1 MADGDKLW
9 EPPADLREGSAMA
22 RFMRARGM
30 PDYAALWQWSV
41 DDLAGF
47 WAAVWDELDVGGQHG
62 EVLADASMP
71 GAVWFPGTTLNYAE
85 RLFRDKPGDRVAI
98 RHASE
103 ARPPGEWTWEELRA
117 QTAAI
122 RAGLAA
128 RGVGR
133 GDRVAAYLPNV
144 PETIAAFLATASLGA
159 VWSSAAPEFGRR
171 SVIDRFAQIEPK
183 VLLAIDGYRYGG
195 KDFDRREAVAAIAAE
210 IGAPAVTL
218 EYLDGTGWE
227 EGFLGDAPLEFEP
240 VPFDHP
246 LWVLYS

>member
-9 EPPADLREGSAMA
+9 EPPADLRENSAMA
-22 RFMRARGM
+22 RFMAARGVAE
-30 PDYAALWQWSV
+30 YADLWQWSV
-41 DDLAGF
+41 DDLPGF
-47 WAAVWDELDVGGQHG
+47 WAAIWDEFAGGERG

-71 GAVWFPGTTLNYAE
+71 GASWFPGTTLNYAE

-103 ARPPGEWTWEELRA
+103 SHELGQWTWDELRA
-117 QTAAI
+117 RTAAI
-122 RAGLAA
+122 RAGLVA

-159 VWSSAAPEFGRR
+159 IWSSAAPEFGRR

-195 KDFDRREAVAAIAAE
+195 KDFDRGEAVAAIADE

-218 EYLDGTGWE
+218 GYLAGTGWE
-227 EGFLGDAPLEFEP
+227 EGF
-240 VPFDHP
+240 
-246 LWVLYS
+246 